1 MPKLTYYGL
10 ATPNGQKVSVALE
23 EMGIAYEP
31 KTINILKDDQFTPEF
46 VAINPNSKIPAIVD
60 EDGPDGQPISVFE
73 SGAILIYLAE
83 KTGKFMPKDAVGRYK
98 TLQWIMFQMG
108 GIGPMFGQFG
118 HFFKYAQDKC
128 TDPYPK
134 ERVFR
139 KLGVDEETLK
149 HLHVI
154 HALQLH
160 VDGVKRTD
168 ERDVGGALIDR
179 VQACVEGTSDDRAC
193 VVFDSITALGCLLAS
208 HERKLAFMHALF
220 RTIDACPKPCSC
232 LVRAHRDAGD
242 EDILREWEYEATYI
256 LEVKGLGTG
265 AAKDVH
271 GQILASSGAGTHTD
285 RHDQEWDERLG
296 FVNRFRYH
304 LGDRDISFF
313 KSLHQ

>member
-1 MPKLTYYGL
+1 MLASALGL
-10 ATPNGQKVSVALE
+10 DPESPIGSDRLLLVSDTLDGDGGFLVSHFACLALKAHQRVVLVALQS
-23 EMGIAYEP
+23 
-31 KTINILKDDQFTPEF
+31 T
-46 VAINPNSKIPAIVD
+46 
-60 EDGPDGQPISVFE
+60 E
-73 SGAILIYLAE
+73 SHH
-83 KTGKFMPKDAVGRYK
+83 R
-98 TLQWIMFQMG
+98 
-108 GIGPMFGQFG
+108 
-118 HFFKYAQDKC
+118 
-128 TDPYPK
+128 
-134 ERVFR
+134 RVFR

-208 HERKLAFMHALF
+208 HERKLAFMHDLF

-232 LVRAHRDAGD
+232 LVRAHRDVGD